1 MKIFVKMLCLL
12 LAVSVMA
19 GLFVSCGG
27 KYDYDPNYKPKQ
39 EGDILV
45 VYNNTAIFESEVQD
59 IINYQLMRGVTDTT
73 TEEQMMIM
81 MGEAVGKYVQY
92 KTLELDFNERGIK
105 VDEKAVEELYNKELA
120 GIEENYEGGYENWM
134 KIYGVS
140 EHFLQEEVRRYVLAD
155 MYYEEVRESITFTD
169 DDLKAYMN
177 LHASDYYNPAG
188 YTWTMVFREVKDIT
202 DAAECAAA
210 EQEAQELINKIQ
222 KGETTLEEVKVDLLE
237 KYTAKDGYGKAEMF
251 NGENFTSMDTL
262 IPLETEEQLNEVL
275 ANLDRVYSMRD
286 PKADQKSE
294 AYTSYM
300 NWVAECFKA
309 YSYYAL
315 CNTEVGKVYEKPMLT
330 FAGYGILRL
339 DSVVTTSTFEKFED
353 VKADLAYRYLEE
365 KLQERFHA
373 HLETLHEKY
382 KVEYLY
388 TDF

>member
-45 VYNNTAIFESEVQD
+45 VYNNTAVFESEVQD
-59 IINYQLMRGVTDTT
+59 IINYQLMRGMTETT

-81 MGEAVGKYVQY
+81 MGEAVGTYIQY

-105 VDEKAVEELYNKELA
+105 VDEKAVEELYKKELA

-140 EHFLQEEVRRYVLAD
+140 EHFLQEEVRRYVLTD

-188 YTWTMVFREVKDIT
+188 YTWTMVFREVKDIN
-202 DAAECAAA
+202 DATECAAA
-210 EQEAQELINKIQ
+210 EQEAQELINKIK
-222 KGETTLEEVKVDLLE
+222 KGDTTLEEVKVDLLE
-237 KYTAKDGYGKAEMF
+237 KYTAKDGYGKAELF
-251 NGENFTSMDTL
+251 SGESFTSIQNVLPMK
-262 IPLETEEQLNEVL
+262 TEEELNAILTEIGT
-275 ANLDRVYSMRD
+275 VYKDRD
-286 PKADQKSE
+286 PHAEKDKE
-294 AYTSYM
+294 AYSNYM
-300 NWVAECFKA
+300 NWVAECFEA
-309 YSYYAL
+309 ETYYAIQ
-315 CNTEVGKVYEKPMLT
+315 NMKAGEIYAKPIKS
-330 FAGYGILRL
+330 FVGYGILRL
-339 DSVVTTSTFEKFED
+339 ESVVEESTFDKFED
-353 VKADLAYRYLEE
+353 VRENVAYRYLEE
-365 KLQERFHA
+365 KLQERFQE
-373 HLETLHEKY
+373 HLEELHEKY